1 MKEHEIKVE
10 DLFFKVYKFEESVSR
25 KIFYHLSEQ
34 KKIGKVDGLDKV
46 INDLVRTITVI
57 SSLGKDEQRI
67 LDQQGLSHNISE
79 YEVCPQF
86 ERLCSSRGVYFD
98 DSDFARNLKATSR
111 DVWTKDRLAHE
122 VSVGE
127 EVTADDVNEADIM
140 TLTVPC
146 TPAEFRTAQVRVV
159 NVMKGKIDH
168 WTSINEVTKPIT
180 LSSVKVFMDG
190 VAVSDPNGDWT
201 EMPIHVAIGS
211 DIYATYKFII
221 PIEEYA
227 DMFALHFVSDL
238 G

>member
-1 MKEHEIKVE
+1 MKKPEIMR

-25 KIFYHLSEQ
+25 RIFYHLSEQ

-46 INDLVRTITVI
+46 IDDIIQTITVI
-57 SSLGKDEQRI
+57 SSLGKDEQRV

-98 DSDFARNLKATSR
+98 DSDFAKNLKATSR
-111 DVWTKDRLAHE
+111 GMWIQDQFEIELSESGVVTDEDANLA
-122 VSVGE
+122 
-127 EVTADDVNEADIM
+127 NLL
-140 TLTVPC
+140 TLTVAC

-159 NVMKGKIDH
+159 NVMKAKIDH
-168 WTSINEVTKPIT
+168 WTSITEVTKPIT
-180 LSSVKVFMDG
+180 LSSVKVFTDG
-190 VAVSDPNGDWT
+190 TAVSDPGGDWT
-201 EMPIHVAIGS
+201 EMPILITIGG
-211 DIYATYKFII
+211 DIYTTYKYIL
-221 PIEEYA
+221 PVEEFA